1 MTATVDEINDGLKA
15 NLATITGLR
24 TYDHVP
30 DTFAVPCAVVMFNS
44 VDFANAFRQGNPRY
58 SFLVTLIVG
67 RASERAAQIALGE
80 YLSDSGTKSVR
91 AAIESD
97 PRLNSKA
104 QDLIVQRAS
113 NMRMVQQGDASYLAV
128 DFDVLV
134 HA

>member
-1 MTATVDEINDGLKA
+1 MTATVDQINDGLKA

-30 DTFAVPCAVVMFNS
+30 DTFATPCAVVMFNS
-44 VDFANAFRQGNPRY
+44 VDYANSFRQGNPRY

-91 AAIESD
+91 AAIEADSQ
-97 PRLNSKA
+97 LNGKA

>member
-15 NLATITGLR
+15 NLATISGLR

-30 DTFAVPCAVVMFNS
+30 DTFGTPCAVVMFSS
-44 VDFANAFRQGNPRY
+44 VDYANAFRQGNPRY
-58 SFLVTLIVG
+58 EFTITLIVG

-80 YLSDSGTKSVR
+80 YLSDTGAKSIR
-91 AAIESD
+91 AAVESD
-97 PRLNSKA
+97 SRLNSKA
-104 QDLIVQRAS
+104 QDLIVQRAT
-113 NMRMVQQGDASYLAV
+113 NMRMLQQGDAAYLAV